1 MFKPDYAGG
10 ITEIARAIYISRHN
24 IKYNTLLD
32 YIKKFN
38 SQAVIKRLGFLLD
51 ILQIETEIKN
61 NLQYLKTD
69 SIVLLDTELPKSG
82 KVISK
87 WSIRRNIDIET
98 ITSGIYT

>member
-1 MFKPDYAGG
+1 MV
-10 ITEIARAIYISRHN
+10 
-24 IKYNTLLD
+24 

-51 ILQIETEIKN
+51 ILQIETKIKDD
-61 NLQYLKTD
+61 LQYLRTD

-82 KVISK
+82 KIVSK
-87 WSIRRNIDIET
+87 WSIRKNIDIET

>member
-1 MFKPDYAGG
+1 M
-10 ITEIARAIYISRHN
+10 
-24 IKYNTLLD
+24 D

-51 ILQIETEIKN
+51 ILQIETEIKDD
-61 NLQYLKTD
+61 LQYLKTD

-87 WSIRRNIDIET
+87 WSIRKNIDIET